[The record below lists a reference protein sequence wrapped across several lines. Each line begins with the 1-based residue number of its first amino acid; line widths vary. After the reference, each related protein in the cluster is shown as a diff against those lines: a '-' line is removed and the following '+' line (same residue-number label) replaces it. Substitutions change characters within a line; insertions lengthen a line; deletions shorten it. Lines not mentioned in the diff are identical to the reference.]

1 MGQAHLP
8 NWSDIATVLA
18 TYDLWDARVHGKLSV
33 CFSEMMTLE
42 AESRKA
48 ENV

>member
-8 NWSDIATVLA
+8 NWSDIESVLPL
-18 TYDLWDARVHGKLSV
+18 YDLWDADVHGRLSV
-33 CFSEMMTLE
+33 CFSELMTLE
-42 AESRKA
+42 GEQRKA